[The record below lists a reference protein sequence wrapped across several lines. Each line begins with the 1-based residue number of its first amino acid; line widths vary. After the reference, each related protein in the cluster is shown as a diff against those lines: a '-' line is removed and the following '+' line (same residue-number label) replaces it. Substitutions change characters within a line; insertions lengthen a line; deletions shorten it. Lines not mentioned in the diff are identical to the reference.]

1 MIKSNVTY
9 KNLIL
14 WHHSMELVT
23 SIYTVTKTFPES
35 EKFNLISQFNRA
47 VVSIPS
53 NMAEGY
59 GRASAK
65 NYIQCL
71 KISIGSVYKVET
83 LLLIS
88 KKINYLSSE
97 KYIEFQNLLEEISKL
112 LNGLISSI
120 QRKIA

>member
-9 KNLIL
+9 KNPIL
-14 WHHSMELVT
+14 WQHSMELVT

-65 NYIQCL
+65 NYIQFL

>member
-1 MIKSNVTY
+1 
-9 KNLIL
+9 
-14 WHHSMELVT
+14 
-23 SIYTVTKTFPES
+23 
-35 EKFNLISQFNRA
+35 
-47 VVSIPS
+47 
-53 NMAEGY
+53 MAEGY

-65 NYIQCL
+65 NYIQFL

-88 KKINYLSSE
+88 KKLNYLSSE
-97 KYIEFQNLLEEISKL
+97 KYIKFQNLLEEISEL

>member
-14 WHHSMELVT
+14 WQHSMELVT

-35 EKFNLISQFNRA
+35 EKFKLISQFNRA

-65 NYIQCL
+65 NYIQFL

-88 KKINYLSSE
+88 KKLNYLSSE
-97 KYIEFQNLLEEISKL
+97 KYIKFQNLLEEISEL

>member
-14 WHHSMELVT
+14 WQHSMELVT

-59 GRASAK
+59 GRESAK
-65 NYIQCL
+65 NYIQFL
-71 KISIGSVYKVET
+71 KISIGSVYEVET

-88 KKINYLSSE
+88 RNLNYLSSE
-97 KYIEFQNLLEEISKL
+97 KYLEFQNLLEEISKF

>member
-9 KNLIL
+9 KNPIL
-14 WHHSMELVT
+14 WQHSMELVT

-35 EKFNLISQFNRA
+35 EKFNLISPA

-65 NYIQCL
+65 NYIQFL

-88 KKINYLSSE
+88 KNLNYLSSE